1 MRNKLIAAAVVVA
14 TMASA
19 AVAATP
25 YRQISVSGQGSVEAA
40 PDMATIS
47 IGVTHQSDVAG
58 DAMAQTSDA
67 VIAMLERLEGMGV
80 LPKDVQ
86 TQNLSLNPVW
96 SNKPSDQGNI
106 RQITGYVASN
116 SLSVQV
122 RDLSRLGTIMDAV
135 ITDGA
140 NDFNGLRFSIQDAD
154 PLMAQA
160 RAAAVKDAMDKAQ
173 QLSEAAGVSLGPVL
187 KIDEGGRVSG
197 PMPMMDAVRMSA
209 EAMPIAT
216 GEVSVSATVQM
227 IFAIAE

>member
-1 MRNKLIAAAVVVA
+1 MRTKLIAAAALVA
-14 TMASA
+14 TLASA

-25 YRQISVSGQGSVEAA
+25 NRQITVSGQGSIAAA
-40 PDMATIS
+40 PDMASIS
-47 IGVTHQSDVAG
+47 VGVTHQSEVAG

-67 VIAMLERLEGMGV
+67 VAAMLARLDGMGV

-96 SNKPSDQGNI
+96 SNMPSDPGKQ

-135 ITDGA
+135 IADGA
-140 NDFNGLRFSIQDAD
+140 NDFNGLRFSVQNND

-173 QLSEAAGVSLGPVL
+173 QLAEAAGVTLGPVL
-187 KIDEGGRVSG
+187 RIDEGGRVKG

-209 EAMPIAT
+209 EAMPIAA
-216 GEVSVSATVQM
+216 GEVSVNATVQM
-227 IFAIAE
+227 MFAIAE